1 MLKNPLSAL
10 LAAGAL
16 GLAALSA
23 PAATAGDIVISP
35 QIPYDVTLPSNADSA
50 TTQRAYNVYS
60 WNLFIAANWVASQA
74 MRGEAD
80 TGKPFSAPGPRVWET
95 YKDTTEVFTTPP
107 TLPTTWNEWS
117 EEVPSYCTDSGT
129 AGKGQNTPV
138 FAEIG
143 KQTPVIDGTVQP
155 MSGKLGYLV
164 DQNGKRVW
172 IDVRMNKPAFDFI
185 YDNKYYDANVQNAA
199 KRTLLFPVSGDNATR
214 TVGPINIKP
223 AWKVMGPG
231 DDPSKFYTRDAYL
244 VDAAAGKCEKALVG
258 LVAFHYTVKTT
269 SARQWIWGTFE
280 HKDNAPSCAT
290 WDYNNPKSTCTID
303 WKQAHYSFANP
314 NCPTCAMNVLPT
326 PQTADTPV
334 QVVRIIPI
342 PDEVKALNAE
352 AAALLK
358 GTVWENYELLN
369 TQFPSD
375 PSQLYGNPWP
385 TALANAALE
394 TYNQGTTPWTQ
405 TSSCLGCH
413 FLAPTTA
420 QPYGNYFA
428 DFDFQFA
435 HAKPF
440 PAK

>member
-1 MLKNPLSAL
+1 MLTKE
-10 LAAGAL
+10 LAAALIGAAL
-16 GLAALSA
+16 GCATTAAV
-23 PAATAGDIVISP
+23 AGDIAISA
-35 QIPYDVTLPSNADSA
+35 QIPYDVTIPPNADSA
-50 TTQRAYNVYS
+50 TVQKAYNVFS
-60 WNLFIAANWVASQA
+60 WNLFIAANWVASPT

-80 TGKPFSAPGPRVWET
+80 TSKPFSGSGARVWET
-95 YKDTTEVFTTPP
+95 YKDTSEVFTTPP
-107 TLPTTWNEWS
+107 TRPTSWNQWS
-117 EEVPSYCTDSGT
+117 EAVPAYCPADAKADQGQRT
-129 AGKGQNTPV
+129 AV
-138 FAEIG
+138 LSEIG
-143 KQTPVIDGTVQP
+143 KQDPVIDGTVQP

-164 DQNGKRVW
+164 DQNGERVW

-199 KRTLLFPVSGDNATR
+199 QKTLLFPNSGDNATR
-214 TVGPINIKP
+214 TVGPINVKP
-223 AWKVMGPG
+223 AWKVMGKG
-231 DDPSKFYTRDAYL
+231 DDPSTFYTRDAYL
-244 VDAAAGKCEKALVG
+244 VDAPAQKCRKVQVG

-269 SARQWIWGTFE
+269 SAKQWIWGTFE
-280 HKDNAPSCAT
+280 HKSNAPSCAP
-290 WDYNNPKSTCTID
+290 WDYDNPKATCRID
-303 WKQAHYSFANP
+303 WKQSRYSFADP
-314 NCPTCAMNVLPT
+314 NCPDCAMNALPT
-326 PQTADTPV
+326 PATAQKPV

-342 PDEVKALNAE
+342 PPEVQALNQE

-369 TQFPSD
+369 TQFPAD

-394 TYNQGTTPWTQ
+394 TYNQGTTPWDQ

-428 DFDFQFA
+428 DFVFQFA

-440 PAK
+440 PPQ